1 VRAAV
6 SAGLVE
12 RLARRA
18 QTGRWDLPAD
28 DFAAVLRRSAAH
40 RFTGRPPS
48 PAEVEQYLE
57 SLHLEDLAL
66 ARACARG
73 SEPAWEHFVRQ
84 YRPILLRIASRGQQV
99 DRARD
104 VADSI
109 YAELYGLD
117 ERDGARRS
125 LFDYFHGRS
134 SLAGWL
140 KAVVAQRLVDRA
152 RAARRFEPLP
162 EDEASAPATPAN
174 PAFELDADRHRFL
187 ELVRHALAK
196 ALAGLE
202 PRDRLRLS
210 LYYAQEMTLAAVGR
224 VLGESE
230 ATSSRKLDRTR
241 SGLRAAVE
249 KRLRETE
256 RLTDAQVELCFEH
269 ARTDPAFDLARTLP
283 PPADGASDCE
293 LGACK
298 KHDNERSQ

>member
-1 VRAAV
+1 MATQPGDAWVAV
-6 SAGLVE
+6 SGGLVE

-18 QTGRWDLPAD
+18 QAGRWDLSTD
-28 DFAAVLRRSAAH
+28 DFADALQRSAAH

-66 ARACARG
+66 ACACARG
-73 SEPAWEHFVRQ
+73 RESAWDHFVRQ
-84 YRPILLRIASRGQQV
+84 YRPILLRIAGRGQQP

-109 YAELYGLD
+109 YGELYGLD
-117 ERDGARRS
+117 ERDGARKS

-140 KAVVAQRLVDRA
+140 KAVVAQRLVDKA

-162 EDEASAPATPAN
+162 EDDVSTPPGS
-174 PAFELDADRHRFL
+174 PAFELDADRQRSL
-187 ELVRHALAK
+187 GLVRQALAR
-196 ALAGLE
+196 ALAALE
-202 PRDRLRLS
+202 PRDKLRLS
-210 LYYAQEMTLAAVGR
+210 LYYAQEMKLAAVGR

-230 ATSSRKLDRTR
+230 ATSSRKLERTR
-241 SGLRAAVE
+241 GALRAAVE

-256 RLTDAQVELCFEH
+256 RLTDAEVELCFDH
-269 ARTDPAFDLARTLP
+269 ARTDPAFDLARALP
-283 PPADGASDCE
+283 PPEEG
-293 LGACK
+293 
-298 KHDNERSQ
+298 

>member
-1 VRAAV
+1 MKAQDMATQPGDVKAAV
-6 SAGLVE
+6 SGGFLD

-18 QTGRWDLPAD
+18 QAGRWDLSAD
-28 DFAAVLRRSAAH
+28 DFAAALSRSAAH

-48 PAEVEQYLE
+48 PAELEQYLE
-57 SLHLEDLAL
+57 SLHVEDLAL
-66 ARACARG
+66 ACACARG
-73 SEPAWEHFVRQ
+73 SESAWDHFVRQ
-84 YRPILLRIASRGQQV
+84 YRPVLLRIASRGQQA

-109 YAELYGLD
+109 YGELYGLD
-117 ERDGARRS
+117 QRDGTRRS

-162 EDEASAPATPAN
+162 EDESSAPPAPVS
-174 PAFELDADRHRFL
+174 PAFELGPDRQRFL
-187 ELVRHALAK
+187 QLVRHALAA
-196 ALAGLE
+196 ALAALE
-202 PRDRLRLS
+202 PRDKLRLS

-230 ATSSRKLDRTR
+230 ATSSRRLERTR
-241 SGLRAAVE
+241 VALRAAVE
-249 KRLRETE
+249 KRLREID
-256 RLTDAQVELCFEH
+256 RLTNAQVDLCFEH

-283 PPADGASDCE
+283 PPEG
-293 LGACK
+293 G
-298 KHDNERSQ
+298 